1 MSKHTV
7 ASGNLNIAQE
17 ELRGFSRSFAE
28 LEWLM
33 LILCL
38 LYLFVPGAAIDDRS
52 AVIQTMLAFAC
63 FVIIFRYT
71 NFHRSETRWKL
82 AVETWGMIIFISW
95 MLWNTGLVHSPLINL
110 YLLVI
115 IACALTLGKLV
126 TFMELTLI
134 SCWYLYMAYNSYGD
148 DVFSLMTF
156 SELMSTFSPF
166 VLVGYLT
173 TMLSSDIHYARQ
185 QIVAASETDELTKL
199 PNMRAFNALLQKE
212 NARFKRYNKPFS
224 IMMIDID
231 ELKTVNDRF
240 GHETGNRLIVM
251 AANSINERIRSAD
264 VVARYGGDEFVMLLP
279 ETDAGQLQELA
290 ERIRT
295 AVENT
300 AFDEQGHRVSTTVS
314 IGLASCPTD
323 AVSPKDLIHKADT
336 ALYSSKRAGRNRTT
350 LWRHGQEV
358 MEQPASSVQ

>member
-1 MSKHTV
+1 MTNRT
-7 ASGNLNIAQE
+7 ATPGNLSIVQE

-38 LYLFVPGAAIDDRS
+38 LYLFVPGADIDNRS
-52 AVIQTMLAFAC
+52 GVIQTMLGFAC
-63 FVIIFRYT
+63 FVLIFRYT
-71 NFHRSETRWKL
+71 NFYRAETRWKL
-82 AVETWGMIIFISW
+82 AIETWGMIVFISW
-95 MLWNTGLVHSPLINL
+95 MLWHTGMVHSPLINL

-115 IACALTLGKLV
+115 IACALTLGKLI

-134 SCWYLYMAYNSYGD
+134 SCWYLYMGYATYGD
-148 DVFSLMTF
+148 DAFSLKTL

-185 QIVAASETDELTKL
+185 QIVSASETDELTKL
-199 PNMRAFNALLQKE
+199 PNMRAFNDLLQKE
-212 NARFKRYNKPFS
+212 NTRFQRYNKPFS

-231 ELKTVNDRF
+231 DLKTVNDRF

-264 VVARYGGDEFVMLLP
+264 VVARYGGDEFIMLLP

-300 AFDEQGHRVSTTVS
+300 AFDEQGQRVSTTVS
-314 IGLASCPTD
+314 IGVASCPTD
-323 AVSPKDLIHKADT
+323 AVSSKDLIHKADS
-336 ALYSSKRAGRNRTT
+336 ALYRSKRAGRNRTT
-350 LWRHGQEV
+350 LWRQDQDGTAQA
-358 MEQPASSVQ
+358 ASSI

>member
-1 MSKHTV
+1 MTNRT
-7 ASGNLNIAQE
+7 ATPGNLSIVQE

-38 LYLFVPGAAIDDRS
+38 LYLFVPGADIDNRS
-52 AVIQTMLAFAC
+52 GVIQTMLGFAC
-63 FVIIFRYT
+63 FVLIFRYT
-71 NFHRSETRWKL
+71 NFYRAETRWKL
-82 AVETWGMIIFISW
+82 AIETWGMIVFISW
-95 MLWNTGLVHSPLINL
+95 MLWHTGMVHSPLINL

-115 IACALTLGKLV
+115 IACALTLGKLI

-134 SCWYLYMAYNSYGD
+134 SCWYLYMAFASYGD
-148 DVFSLMTF
+148 DVFSLKTF

-212 NARFKRYNKPFS
+212 NTRFKRYNKPFS

-231 ELKTVNDRF
+231 ELKSVNDRF
-240 GHETGNRLIVM
+240 GHETGNRLIIM
-251 AANSINERIRSAD
+251 AANSINERTRSAD

-279 ETDAGQLQELA
+279 ETDAEQLQELA
-290 ERIRT
+290 DRIRT
-295 AVENT
+295 AVANT
-300 AFDEQGHRVSTTVS
+300 AFDEQGQRVSTTVS
-314 IGLASCPTD
+314 IGVASCPTD
-323 AVSPKDLIHKADT
+323 AVSPQDLIHKADS
-336 ALYSSKRAGRNRTT
+336 ALYHSKRAGRNRITIWRQEQHAMVQQTT
-350 LWRHGQEV
+350 AIQ
-358 MEQPASSVQ
+358 

>member
-1 MSKHTV
+1 MTKHAV
-7 ASGNLNIAQE
+7 SSGNLNIVQA

-38 LYLFVPGAAIDDRS
+38 LYLFVPGSIIDDRTG
-52 AVIQTMLAFAC
+52 VILTMLVFAG
-63 FVIIFRYT
+63 FVFLFRYT
-71 NFHRSETRWKL
+71 NFYRSETRWKL

-95 MLWNTGLVHSPLINL
+95 MLWHTGLVHSPLINL

-115 IACALTLGKLV
+115 IACALTLGKLI

-134 SCWYLYMAYNSYGD
+134 AFWYLYMGYTAYAEE
-148 DVFSLMTF
+148 VFSLKTL

-185 QIVAASETDELTKL
+185 QIVSASETDELTKL
-199 PNMRAFNALLQKE
+199 PNMRAFNDLLQKE
-212 NARFKRYNKPFS
+212 SARFKRYNKPFS

-231 ELKTVNDRF
+231 HLKTVNDRF

-264 VVARYGGDEFVMLLP
+264 VVARYGGDEFIMLLP
-279 ETDAGQLQELA
+279 ETDAGQLRELA

-300 AFDEQGHRVSTTVS
+300 AFDEQGQRISTTVS
-314 IGLASCPTD
+314 IGVASCPTD
-323 AVSPKDLIHKADT
+323 AVSSKDLIHKADS
-336 ALYSSKRAGRNRTT
+336 ALYRSKRTGKNRTT
-350 LWRHGQEV
+350 LWRQDQDIVAQHT
-358 MEQPASSVQ
+358 SSI